1 MNWNNIL
8 NRNNIINIME
18 NIYCDVIE
26 KDNKEQIDINQLL
39 TIVDDNNSLNKDI
52 NCIDEQIALE
62 LDYSNNYTVKSLGK
76 ILDFY
81 ELSKK
86 KMRKDEMIQLIVIF
100 ETDPNNYILVENRK
114 QLWKNFKELKEH
126 SFFSKYILFE
136 L

>member
-26 KDNKEQIDINQLL
+26 KDNKEQIDIHQLL